1 MANVPE
7 SGRISQE
14 PDWMEMALEELGQYR
29 SVYEANRE
37 RPGALVEIAR
47 QQIEV
52 GMAIVR
58 ADAVPRFR
66 TWFSETDEFLT
77 PAERSGPLGPGSVAV
92 EWEFNGV
99 HDKDGAFNGLA
110 ASGRPVTVRGFT
122 ILSAD
127 NGALQ
132 IRRYIDWVGLYAQLG
147 LTLNWR
153 IPLPADPAFLDGV
166 RIGAASAPRR

>member
-1 MANVPE
+1 MSTFPE
-7 SGRISQE
+7 SGRIADE
-14 PDWMEMALEELGQYR
+14 PDWMELALEELGQYR
-29 SVYEANRE
+29 GVYEENRE

-47 QQIEV
+47 QQIEL

-66 TWFSETDEFLT
+66 TWFSETAEFVT
-77 PAERSGPLGPGSVAV
+77 PPERSGPLGPASVAV

-110 ASGRPVTVRGFT
+110 ASGRAVTIRGLT

-127 NGALQ
+127 NGRLQ
-132 IRRYIDWVGLYAQLG
+132 VRRYTDWVGLYAQLG

-153 IPLPADPAFLDGV
+153 IPLPADPAQLG
-166 RIGAASAPRR
+166 GAAPGAAPAPRR

>member
-1 MANVPE
+1 MTNVPE
-7 SGRISQE
+7 SGRISPE
-14 PDWMEMALEELGQYR
+14 PDWKELALEELGQYR
-29 SVYEANRE
+29 DIYEANRE
-37 RPGALVEIAR
+37 RPGALIEIAR
-47 QQIEV
+47 QQIEL

-66 TWFSETDEFLT
+66 TWFSETGEFLT

-110 ASGRPVTVRGFT
+110 ASGRAVTARGFT

-127 NGALQ
+127 GGRLQ
-132 IRRYIDWVGLYAQLG
+132 VRRYIDWVGLYAQLG

-153 IPLPADPAFLDGV
+153 IPLPADPAFL
-166 RIGAASAPRR
+166 GAMQAGPPPAARR